1 LERLFI
7 VGTELSQADFEQLA
21 RLTRLREIQL
31 RKVAFENNG
40 PEWLAHLPR
49 LKTLAVWLD
58 RQARADSR
66 LRHDHVLSPAA
77 FRAVAHLDQV
87 ETLQFLGDFT
97 DADLTALCEL
107 RPDGK
112 PPLASVKELS
122 LKESMVT
129 GTALKELANLPN
141 LRKLVLPSTHVSDE
155 EIGSLHMRF
164 LSRCRVVR

>member
-1 LERLFI
+1 M
-7 VGTELSQADFEQLA
+7 
-21 RLTRLREIQL
+21 
-31 RKVAFENNG
+31 
-40 PEWLAHLPR
+40 
-49 LKTLAVWLD
+49 
-58 RQARADSR
+58 
-66 LRHDHVLSPAA
+66 LSPAA
-77 FRAVAHLDQV
+77 FRAVAHLEQV

-141 LRKLVLPSTHVSDE
+141 LRKLVLPSTQVSDE
-155 EIGSLHMRF
+155 MVDSLGEGF
-164 LSRCRVVR
+164 LSRCSVIR